1 MEKEEWD
8 TPIPIPEIKKETSIK
23 KLLLILLSAAIG
35 AFFIF
40 SAFTKLWPVQYFEYI
55 ISSQLHL
62 PQQLAAWMARFFIG
76 LEGALGILLLINVYG
91 ARRWVLKACLALL
104 LVFCVHLLYL
114 LISQGND
121 VNCGCM
127 GNIAPMSPGIS
138 LLKNAALIAGLLLLI
153 RWHKPEDGR
162 VLNIATYPVALIIIA
177 VPFFFFPVEKQL
189 KMPLSQLYTTDKS
202 EHPVLELRKGKH
214 ILCFMSLSC
223 THCRKAAGMIAEMKK
238 NNPALPFYFALASG
252 ADSTRA
258 ERFADFLKE
267 TKAKDIPYHFLGK
280 DDFINMVQLSGSDGV
295 PVILWLQDTT
305 VVRKMNG
312 SELNQKEI
320 ENWIAQ

>member
-1 MEKEEWD
+1 MENEEWD
-8 TPIPIPEIKKETSIK
+8 NPNPGPDIKKKTSAQKIM
-23 KLLLILLSAAIG
+23 LILLSAAIG
-35 AFFIF
+35 ALFIF
-40 SAFTKLWPVQYFEYI
+40 SALTKLLPIQYFEYI
-55 ISSQLHL
+55 ISSQLHI
-62 PQQLAAWMARFFIG
+62 PQQPAAWMARFFIG
-76 LEGALGILLLINVYG
+76 LEGVLGILLLLNIYG
-91 ARRWVLKACLALL
+91 SRRWVLKACLVLL
-104 LVFCVHLLYL
+104 LIFCVHLLYL

-127 GNIAPMSPGIS
+127 GNVAPMSPGIS

-153 RWHKPEDGR
+153 RWHKPEDGP
-162 VLNIATYPVALIIIA
+162 VLNMAAYPVALIIIA
-177 VPFFFFPVEKQL
+177 VPFFVFPVQKQL
-189 KMPLSQLYTTDKS
+189 KMPLSKLYTTAKS

-214 ILCFMSLSC
+214 ILCLMSLSC
-223 THCRKAAGMIAEMKK
+223 THCRKAAGMIAEMKQ
-238 NNPALPFYFALASG
+238 NNPALPFYFALAAGS
-252 ADSTRA
+252 DSTRA

-280 DDFINMVQLSGSDGV
+280 DDFIDMVQLSGSDGV